1 MGWVEGTDE
10 IGVSPK
16 QQLLLG
22 VHFLPLTIEFWEE
35 VKKKKEARTECES
48 CRERIKINK
57 KTLSKQPSTKQRKV
71 GVGERADGSNTQR
84 NVIHRHY

>member
-22 VHFLPLTIEFWEE
+22 VHFLPLTIELWEE
-35 VKKKKEARTECES
+35 EEKKKRGQN
-48 CRERIKINK
+48 RM
-57 KTLSKQPSTKQRKV
+57 
-71 GVGERADGSNTQR
+71 
-84 NVIHRHY
+84 